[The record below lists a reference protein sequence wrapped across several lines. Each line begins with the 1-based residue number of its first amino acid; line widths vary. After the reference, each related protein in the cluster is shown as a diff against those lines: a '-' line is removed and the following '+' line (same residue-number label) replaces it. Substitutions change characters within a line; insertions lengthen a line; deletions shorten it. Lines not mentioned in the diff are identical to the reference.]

1 MSAQAANPPV
11 GDRGASARLRI
22 IIAVLIAT
30 TSVFGAVA
38 AWRAAVAGSEAT
50 AFERKAFDDEVA
62 RERARAA
69 ILNSLD
75 STFSSYIRSEEAK
88 RRYEVLKEKAQS
100 AQGVD
105 KEQSLAE
112 AEAYRNLAE
121 INVAGIRVDSL
132 RPDGTLDL
140 ERAFEIEWDQAQ
152 RAEDIDPE
160 PDFIAADDAL
170 EKSERLVGLTALMI
184 AAAFFLTLAEIS
196 KTVAHRAYFLGGTG
210 VLSIATVLLLLVE
223 VA

>member
-1 MSAQAANPPV
+1 M
-11 GDRGASARLRI
+11 
-22 IIAVLIAT
+22 
-30 TSVFGAVA
+30 
-38 AWRAAVAGSEAT
+38 AGSGAT

-223 VA
+223 VT